1 MIPIGEKCK
10 ECGRIH
16 VVKSMKE
23 YEELSPQTKT
33 KAYKSEHRIFK
44 LGYYTSLDVND
55 ETWEIY
61 QPLSTLTIEIQEES
75 EPEPEEKTTTEKL
88 IEEYYEVE
96 EEED

>member
-23 YEELSPQTKT
+23 YEELSPRIRT
-33 KAYKSEHRIFK
+33 KAYKTEHRIFQD
-44 LGYYTSLDVND
+44 GYFTSLDVKD
-55 ETWEIY
+55 EIWEIY
-61 QPLSTLTIEIQEES
+61 LPLSTLTIEIQEE
-75 EPEPEEKTTTEKL
+75 PEPEDREQEQKEMEEL
-88 IEEYYEVE
+88 IDSD